1 VSPSSKHLVV
11 VLALLA
17 SACDAEDEALHVARP
32 SPRPHA
38 TQASPHAPLAPPQ
51 EVEEARRAEA
61 ARAQAETPRFG
72 AEREHCVLGA
82 PRYTSE
88 PMEGASVIAI
98 ATGEETER
106 YVLAIERGNTTELI
120 HVRDEATSR
129 VERMPFEA
137 LPGEP
142 SSLFAFEAVGPDHFV
157 LLRSQACVAEGETRQ
172 CLDAHAVWFDGR
184 LRRTTGAEGARIV
197 MPNQPHT
204 MRLFASDDRLL
215 LARTHDGVSSARVAL
230 DTFLF
235 DDTEAGGIRPSTRLL
250 GEGTTP
256 ESALEILGVTG
267 TSSSYA
273 VLYRDGAQEAES
285 SFVVM
290 STAIDEHAI
299 PELRE
304 ALTIESI
311 ALFAGGLNVIASLEF
326 SAPTWLRFGLDGEV
340 VGEPRALAPGEDVP
354 APFGA
359 RRSARLDDATPP
371 RIQVRDA
378 AGHETMRALALP
390 EPVAAADIARIP
402 GGFLIASL
410 EEGRAVVRAL
420 SCTPV
425 EAPAAPSEAPTAPTE
440 GR

>member
-1 VSPSSKHLVV
+1 MQ
-11 VLALLA
+11 
-17 SACDAEDEALHVARP
+17 AEPTD
-32 SPRPHA
+32 
-38 TQASPHAPLAPPQ
+38 PHAPLPPPR
-51 EVEEARRAEA
+51 EVEEARAAEA
-61 ARAQAETPRFG
+61 ARRDAEAPRFG
-72 AEREHCVLGA
+72 AERERCTLSA

-88 PMEGASVIAI
+88 PFEDAHVIAV
-98 ATGEETER
+98 AANEESGF
-106 YVLAIERGNTTELI
+106 YVLAVERGATTELI
-120 HVRDEATSR
+120 HVRDEATGSI
-129 VERMPFEA
+129 ERMTFEA

-142 SSLFAFEAVGPDHFV
+142 SSLFAFEAVGADRFV
-157 LLRSQACVAEGETRQ
+157 LLRSQACVAEGETRR
-172 CLDAHAVWFDGR
+172 CLDGQAAWFDGR
-184 LRRTTGAEGARIV
+184 LRRTTGDEGARIV
-197 MPNQPHT
+197 MPNAPHT
-204 MRLFASDDRLL
+204 KRLFASDDRLL
-215 LARTHDGVSSARVAL
+215 LARTHDGVAQARVAL

-235 DDTEAGGIRPSTRLL
+235 DETQAGGLRPSTRLL

-273 VLYRDGAQEAES
+273 VLFRDGAQEADA

-304 ALTIESI
+304 ALTIESL

-371 RIQVRDA
+371 RVQVRDA
-378 AGHETMRALALP
+378 AGHETMRAVALP
-390 EPVAAADIARIP
+390 QAVSAADIARIP

-410 EEGRAVVRAL
+410 EEGRALVRTL
-420 SCTPV
+420 TCTPV
-425 EAPAAPSEAPTAPTE
+425 EAPTPSANPPTPSAEHAAPE